1 VRVPSET
8 VLDFA
13 LEAPVTVIPAS
24 NIQRQ
29 GLSRRE
35 PATEPTEYNDDEE

>member
-1 VRVPSET
+1 
-8 VLDFA
+8 
-13 LEAPVTVIPAS
+13 VIPAS

-35 PATEPTEYNDDEE
+35 PASEPTEYSDDEE